1 LFQRVGQALL
11 LCDGDGC
18 VPLASVCGMPKGR
31 DGYLRLSLNFLV
43 GKVLFEY
50 LLEKATTVKEVFDLT
65 LMRMEYLEGRVVEL
79 EQQVKQLKMELI
91 RK

>member
-1 LFQRVGQALL
+1 
-11 LCDGDGC
+11 
-18 VPLASVCGMPKGR
+18 
-31 DGYLRLSLNFLV
+31 
-43 GKVLFEY
+43 LFEY

-79 EQQVKQLKMELI
+79 EQQVKQLEMELI

>member
-1 LFQRVGQALL
+1 MG
-11 LCDGDGC
+11 
-18 VPLASVCGMPKGR
+18 
-31 DGYLRLSLNFLV
+31 LSLNFLG